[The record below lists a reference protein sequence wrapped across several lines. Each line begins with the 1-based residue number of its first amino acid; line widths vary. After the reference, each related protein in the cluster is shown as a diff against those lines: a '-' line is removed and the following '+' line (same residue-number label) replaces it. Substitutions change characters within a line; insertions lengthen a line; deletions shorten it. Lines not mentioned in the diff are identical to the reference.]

1 VVGHSEEGD
10 IVESLSVTPE
20 IVHCSQVPGNGQPAC
35 VGRKVGRETAGSC
48 SGKRPVVKESRRCC
62 TPRPGAH
69 CTLRTSVRYLHAK
82 CEPACRVHLKQ
93 CIALRGPRQW
103 LAPIRYADALS
114 SVFPDLHPRCGQCRQ
129 SCLKQVD
136 VHRVT
141 KQLRKRRHCAHH
153 TYKSDESHLLSDPN
167 DKAEHLCLLQQGCS
181 HWATK
186 RPRRSDLWVE
196 HVML

>member
-1 VVGHSEEGD
+1 M
-10 IVESLSVTPE
+10 
-20 IVHCSQVPGNGQPAC
+20 PGNGQPTC

-48 SGKRPVVKESRRCC
+48 LGKRPVVKESRRCYI
-62 TPRPGAH
+62 PHLDVRS
-69 CTLRTSVRYLHAK
+69 TLRTSVRYQRAK
-82 CEPACRVHLKQ
+82 CEPAYRVHPKQ

-103 LAPIRYADALS
+103 LAPTRYADALS
-114 SVFPDLHPRCGQCRQ
+114 SVFPDLPPRCGQCRQ

-141 KQLRKRRHCAHH
+141 KQLRKRRHCVHH
-153 TYKSDESHLLSDPN
+153 TDKSDEPHLSHNPN
-167 DKAEHLCLLQQGCS
+167 ERAKHLCLLQQGCP

-196 HVML
+196 HAML